1 MQGDLGT
8 PRVPLRVAIIGS
20 GPSGFYAAEHLQEQ
34 DGLEVQIDM
43 YDRLPTPF
51 GLVRGGVAPD
61 HQKIKSV
68 TRVYDKIAAHPEF
81 RFYGNVEM
89 GRDLTHEDLSAYYHA
104 IIYAV
109 GARTDRRMGIPRE
122 HLPGSHS
129 ATEFVGWYNAHP
141 DFRSLGFDLTS
152 TAAAV
157 VGNGN
162 VAMDLA
168 RILASPPE
176 ALAATDI
183 AEHALTALAGNGIRE
198 IHVLGRRGPAQA
210 AFTNKELKELGELPD
225 VDVVVDPEAVA
236 LDPLSAADVEARPNR
251 TRDRNL
257 ELLREYA
264 ARPLTGASTRIVLH
278 FLVSPVEIIGSERV
292 EALTI
297 VHNELYE
304 SEDGSIRPRPTE
316 RWATIPLGLVFRAI
330 GYQGVPLPG
339 IPFDAM
345 RGIIPNEAGRI
356 LEARV
361 GAPIRG
367 EYVVGWIKRGP
378 QGIIGTNKPDS
389 QETVDS
395 LLADLSAGRLHK
407 EEVPSREVLE
417 RLLGERRRDFV
428 SYEDWQLIDLLEQE
442 RGAASGAPRVKFSK
456 VEEMLNALQERK
468 RTAAEEA
475 AREG

>member
-1 MQGDLGT
+1 MQLGT
-8 PRVPLRVAIIGS
+8 PEHPLRVAVIGS
-20 GPSGFYAAEHLQEQ
+20 GPSGFYAAEHLQDQ
-34 DGLEVQIDM
+34 DGLEVQVDM

-61 HQKIKSV
+61 HPKIKSV

-89 GRDLTHEDLSAYYHA
+89 GRDLTHADLSAYYHA

-141 DFRSLGFDLTS
+141 DFRHLGFDLS
-152 TAAAV
+152 VERAAV

-168 RILASPPE
+168 RILASPRE
-176 ALAATDI
+176 MLAGTDI
-183 AEHALTALAGNGIRE
+183 AEHALEALGESRIRE

-225 VDVVVDPEAVA
+225 TDVIVDPAELV
-236 LDPLSAADVEARPNR
+236 LDPLTEAHIARSPER
-251 TRDRNL
+251 IRDRNL

-264 ARPLTGASTRIVLH
+264 SRPLAGAPTRIVLH
-278 FLVSPVEIIGSERV
+278 FLISPVEILGRERV
-292 EALTI
+292 EGLTV

-304 SEDGSIRPRPTE
+304 GEDGQLRSRPTE
-316 RWATIPLGLVFRAI
+316 RTTTLPVGLVFRAI

-345 RGIIPNEAGRI
+345 AGVIPNEAGRI
-356 LEARV
+356 IDPRT
-361 GAPIRG
+361 GSPIEG

-378 QGIIGTNKPDS
+378 RGIIGTNKPDS
-389 QETVDS
+389 QETVQM
-395 LLADLSAGRLHK
+395 LLADLAAGNLHK
-407 EEVPSREVLE
+407 EDVPAREVLE
-417 RLLGERRRDFV
+417 RLLSERRRDFV

-442 RGAASGAPRVKFSK
+442 RGAASGGRPRLKFSR
-456 VEEMLNALQERK
+456 VEEMLHALQERK
-468 RTAAEEA
+468 RAAAEEA
-475 AREG
+475 ADS

>member
-8 PRVPLRVAIIGS
+8 PHAPLRVAIIGS
-20 GPSGFYAAEHLQEQ
+20 GPSGFYAAEHLQAQEDLQ
-34 DGLEVQIDM
+34 VQVDM

-51 GLVRGGVAPD
+51 GIVRGGVAPD

-68 TRVYDKIAAHPEF
+68 TRVYDKIAAHAEF

-89 GRDLTHEDLSAYYHA
+89 GRDLAHEDLSAYYHA

-141 DFRSLGFDLTS
+141 DFRSLGFDLACES
-152 TAAAV
+152 AAV

-168 RILASPPE
+168 RILASPRE
-176 ALAATDI
+176 VLAATDI
-183 AEHALTALAGNGIRE
+183 AEHALAALEGSGIRE

-210 AFTNKELKELGELPD
+210 AFTNKELKELGELPG
-225 VDVVVDPEAVA
+225 VDVIVDPETIRIDA
-236 LDPLSAADVEARPNR
+236 LSEASIARNPNR

-264 ARPLTGASTRIVLH
+264 ERTPTGAPTRIILH
-278 FLVSPVEIIGSERV
+278 FLVSPVEIIGTGRV
-292 EALTI
+292 EGLTL

-304 SEDGSIRPRPTE
+304 SEDGSMRPRPTE
-316 RWATIPLGLVFRAI
+316 RRTTLPMGLVFRAI

-339 IPFDAM
+339 IPFDAA
-345 RGIIPNEAGRI
+345 RGVIPNETGRI
-356 LEARV
+356 IDPGTGTPV
-361 GAPIRG
+361 RG

-389 QETVDS
+389 QETVEA
-395 LLADLSAGRLHK
+395 LLADLAAGRLAK
-407 EEVPSREVLE
+407 DEVPGREVLE

-428 SYEDWQLIDLLEQE
+428 SYEDWQLIDRLEQE
-442 RGAASGAPRVKFSK
+442 RGRASGAPRVKFSK
-456 VEEMLNALQERK
+456 VEEMLSALRELKSAAAQEG
-468 RTAAEEA
+468 TTL
-475 AREG
+475 